1 MDKTLWYKEAISS
14 IGFSFLISSTVLW
27 SPGCFKQHKYR
38 LAGGSRPPR
47 KKEVS
52 LSSAAARQEH
62 GFWRRS
68 VRPPFSV
75 RGTDLGYRRGGQIPR
90 LQRRSLMLPTE

>member
-52 LSSAAARQEH
+52 LSH
-62 GFWRRS
+62 
-68 VRPPFSV
+68 
-75 RGTDLGYRRGGQIPR
+75 
-90 LQRRSLMLPTE
+90 LQRRDRNMGSGGEVFAPLSQLEEQIWGIGVEVKSPHSKGVA